1 MSSLEKTGALDRA
14 AENLPTWEVLWARLE
29 ERGRS
34 LVRPELCKLLAYA
47 KLDLM
52 GRLLGS
58 DLPDDPAAYDYLRS
72 YFPAAA
78 LEAAGEDSLDHHGL
92 RPQII
97 ACQLTNDLVDLMGA
111 TFVNRVS
118 RDTGR
123 TPSEVARAW
132 LIAATLADHAAV
144 VRRVSGAGNGLSPR
158 VVYRWLLGLAR
169 VLERTTRW
177 LLLNVEVDQE
187 TATIIERHQDGLGR
201 LRADFAEF
209 VAGDDRVVYERRIT
223 EIERHGAEPDLAKN
237 LITLRFL
244 DQLFEILRVAPG
256 NRGEATGGRTCI
268 LPNIRACPCSV
279 AAAGGLRFGG
289 GGPVGAT
296 GRAGPGRGSEP
307 CSLQPD
313 TAGTGVIR

>member
-1 MSSLEKTGALDRA
+1 MIRQLTITYG
-14 AENLPTWEVLWARLE
+14 
-29 ERGRS
+29 
-34 LVRPELCKLLAYA
+34 
-47 KLDLM
+47 
-52 GRLLGS
+52 
-58 DLPDDPAAYDYLRS
+58 S

-78 LEAAGEDSLDHHGL
+78 LEAAGEESLDQHRL

-123 TPSEVARAW
+123 TPSEVAGAW
-132 LIAATLADHAAV
+132 LIAARLADHDAL
-144 VRRVSGAGNGLSPR
+144 VRRVSRAGNGLSSR

-177 LLLNVEVDQE
+177 LLLNVEVDHG
-187 TATIIERHQDGLGR
+187 TAPIIARHRDGLGK

-209 VAGDDRVVYERRIT
+209 VAGDDRIVFERRIT

-244 DQLFEILRVAPG
+244 DQLLEILRVAQEAGAKPLVAG
-256 NRGEATGGRTCI
+256 RGL
-268 LPNIRACPCSV
+268 LPNIRALPCSM
-279 AAAGGLRFGG
+279 AAAGGLRIC
-289 GGPVGAT
+289 
-296 GRAGPGRGSEP
+296 GRGTGGSNRPRRPWPEDLSRAHYSLTRRVLESSGETEGIDTNTSEFARFRD
-307 CSLQPD
+307 LMEEIREED
-313 TAGTGVIR
+313 TVSISALAVAVRKITGMAAGGDGT